1 MAVTLRLPT
10 VLADVAGGQRM
21 VHVDPAPASVG
32 ALFDVLAASHP
43 ALERRV
49 RDERGGLRRFVNV
62 YVGDDDV
69 RHLDGQ
75 ATPLVDGAV
84 VWILPS
90 VAGGQTTGG
99 EES

>member
-1 MAVTLRLPT
+1 VAVTLRLPT
-10 VLADVAGGQRM
+10 VLADVAGGQR
-21 VHVDPAPASVG
+21 VLDVDPPPVSVR
-32 ALFDVLAASHP
+32 ALFDALAASHP

-49 RDERGGLRRFVNV
+49 RDERGDLRRFVNV

-75 ATPLVDGAV
+75 ATSLADGDV

-90 VAGGQTTGG
+90 VAGGQSDEGRVA
-99 EES
+99 

>member
-1 MAVTLRLPT
+1 MGVTLRLPT
-10 VLADVAGGQRM
+10 ILADVAGGRRM
-21 VHVDPAPASVG
+21 LDVDPAPASVRAMFD
-32 ALFDVLAASHP
+32 ALAVSHP

-49 RDERGGLRRFVNV
+49 RDERGDLRRFVNV

-75 ATPLVDGAV
+75 ATALTEGAE

-90 VAGGQTTGG
+90 VAGG
-99 EES
+99 

>member
-1 MAVTLRLPT
+1 MLRLPT
-10 VLADVAGGQRM
+10 ILADVVEGRRALE
-21 VHVDPAPASVG
+21 VDPTPPTVRAM
-32 ALFDVLAASHP
+32 FDALAASHP

-49 RDERGGLRRFVNV
+49 RDERGDLRRFVNV

-75 ATPLVDGAV
+75 ATALTDGAE

-90 VAGGQTTGG
+90 VAGG
-99 EES
+99 

>member
-1 MAVTLRLPT
+1 VAVTLRLPA
-10 VLADVAGGQRM
+10 VLADVAGGQR
-21 VHVDPAPASVG
+21 VLDVDPAPASVR
-32 ALFDVLAASHP
+32 ALFEALAASQP

-49 RDERGGLRRFVNV
+49 RDERGDLRRFVNV

-75 ATPLVDGAV
+75 ATPLADGDE

-90 VAGGQTTGG
+90 VAGGQADEGWG
-99 EES
+99 S